1 VYHLTR
7 VVVLSGLFLGFILL
21 VIGLFATPTYAEV
34 VDCDETPKDPLCEGI
49 AEATKK
55 YGGCKYNPYPI
66 LERYKTGRAVYLTPD
81 GTGDS
86 LERGIDPALACRL
99 AEMLQALPNGC
110 NPRINSAY
118 RSAAHQQSICGA
130 GRSGCAAPGRS
141 CHQYGLAVDLTTDCG
156 GWLRRAAPQF
166 QLHFPYSGI
175 HVQCIEHRGASVG
188 SCNKPCNGGVAINP
202 DLSGVQPPGAPT
214 SGISNQFRN
223 MLTPQQAPMAQQAP
237 VQQQPLQQPQQPPL
251 SGQNTTPQNP
261 GTCAPQFYCTNN
273 DLYYRASTCV
283 DQLYQK
289 CPAGCS
295 GVACNVSPSLSTN
308 LLSLSFSTTSSKD
321 GTLLLGDEGRA
332 TTSIYDR
339 ILDVAG
345 YTPRPADPPNTTPLV
360 LIIDGDDA
368 VRLQQ
373 TGDPRLETLDES
385 QYDAQI
391 PGSQQTFTSGDL
403 SQSLPQQYPPR
414 QLSTFQKT
422 LSTMRETLLSVLA
435 YLRPFGR
442 PIPAET
448 GETYYME

>member
-1 VYHLTR
+1 MVI
-7 VVVLSGLFLGFILL
+7 G
-21 VIGLFATPTYAEV
+21 IGLFAVPTYAVV
-34 VDCDETPKDPLCEGI
+34 VDCDETPDEPLCRGI

-55 YGGCKYNPYPI
+55 YGGCVENPYPI
-66 LERYKTGRAVYLTPD
+66 LERYKTSGAVYLTPYA
-81 GTGDS
+81 GSDS
-86 LERGIDPALACRL
+86 ALERGIDPALACRL
-99 AEMLQALPNGC
+99 AKMLQALPNGC

-118 RSAAHQQSICGA
+118 RSASQQASMCGA
-130 GRSGCAAPGRS
+130 GRSGCAPPGRS

-188 SCNKPCNGGVAINP
+188 SCNRPCNGGIAINP
-202 DLSGVQPPGAPT
+202 DLSGIHPPGAPS
-214 SGISNQFRN
+214 SGIANQFRS
-223 MLTPQQAPMAQQAP
+223 TFAPQPAPAGQTAPQQPQQAA
-237 VQQQPLQQPQQPPL
+237 QQPQQPPL
-251 SGQNTTPQNP
+251 SGQNTTPQAS

-308 LLSLSFSTTSSKD
+308 LLSLSFSSSSSR
-321 GTLLLGDEGRA
+321 GVTPGLLDDRSA
-332 TTSIYDR
+332 TTSVYDR

-345 YTPRPADPPNTTPLV
+345 YTPQPASTPNTEPLV
-360 LIIDGDDA
+360 LTIDGDDA
-368 VRLQQ
+368 VRLKQ
-373 TGDPRLETLDES
+373 TGGPQANATDEP
-385 QYDAQI
+385 QYNAQT

-403 SQSLPQQYPPR
+403 SQSPVRQYPPG
-414 QLSTFQKT
+414 QLSTFQRTLPTMKT
-422 LSTMRETLLSVLA
+422 TLLNVLS

-442 PIPAET
+442 PASAGE
-448 GETYYME
+448 GETHYME